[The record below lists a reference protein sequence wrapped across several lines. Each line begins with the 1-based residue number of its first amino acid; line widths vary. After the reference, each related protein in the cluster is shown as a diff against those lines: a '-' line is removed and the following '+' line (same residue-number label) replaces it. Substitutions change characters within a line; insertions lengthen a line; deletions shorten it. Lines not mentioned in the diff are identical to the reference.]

1 MTGHIN
7 GVQARLL
14 RMCPYLIA
22 IHCILHR
29 EALAVTGASD
39 EIDYC
44 RLTFFPY
51 IEQLGR
57 FFRDSGT
64 RTAVFATAQTKR
76 NLKVLKM
83 KLSAFTRWLSH
94 DNTTLIVYKRFVPLL
109 DALLQ
114 LRDGDAVAAG
124 LYYQLATVSFVGWLL
139 LARDFLP
146 VLAGLS
152 ALWQSREL
160 DATALERDLLLH
172 RPY

>member
-1 MTGHIN
+1 MCFGSDGASVLTGHIN

-14 RMCPYLIA
+14 RLCPFMIA

-29 EALAVTGASD
+29 EALAVKGASN

-51 IEQLGR
+51 IEHLGR

-64 RTAVFATAQTKR
+64 RTAVFVAAQQKLK
-76 NLKVLKM
+76 LKVLKM

-94 DNTTLIVYKRFVPLL
+94 DNTTLIVYKRFLPLL
-109 DALLQ
+109 DALQQ

-124 LYYQLATVSFVGWLL
+124 LYYQLSTISFVGWLL
-139 LARDFLP
+139 LSRDVLP

-152 ALWQSREL
+152 GLWQS
-160 DATALERDLLLH
+160 
-172 RPY
+172 